1 MNTIIL
7 YKDNDYI
14 ITYDAENRDIFSKK
28 IPIKLLTCN
37 DVKSFIVAGDCT
49 DIYKDPSKLYHD
61 LFMEIWDDTK
71 DNNKVK

>member
-28 IPIKLLTCN
+28 IPIKLLT
-37 DVKSFIVAGDCT
+37 
-49 DIYKDPSKLYHD
+49 
-61 LFMEIWDDTK
+61 
-71 DNNKVK
+71 